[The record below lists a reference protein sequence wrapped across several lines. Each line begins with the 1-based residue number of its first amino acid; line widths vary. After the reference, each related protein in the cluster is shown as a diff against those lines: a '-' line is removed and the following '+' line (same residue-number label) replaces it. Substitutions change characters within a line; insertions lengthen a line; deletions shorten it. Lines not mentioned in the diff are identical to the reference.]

1 MMITERKLE
10 LKSGY
15 EMPVLGLGTWQ
26 LTGSD
31 CEKTVAKALE
41 MGYLHIDTAEMY
53 ENEKEVGEGIKSAER
68 SKIFITSK
76 VAKSH
81 LKKNDVITACERS
94 LKKLGT
100 DYLDL
105 YLVHWPND
113 DIPITETMEA
123 MKELV
128 DKKMIRSCGLS
139 NFDVSRIK
147 KAQDAAQIP
156 ICNLQIEFHPFT
168 DRHELPQYCSEQG
181 ITITAYSPL
190 ARGEVFE
197 DDTIKKIAE
206 KHSKTPAQ
214 VSLKWL
220 IENGHIVIPKASS
233 EKHLKENMDL
243 DWELSK
249 DEMKMINDIKKDERL
264 IDKKYT

>member
-1 MMITERKLE
+1 MTERKLK

-15 EMPVLGLGTWQ
+15 EMPVLGLGTWK
-26 LTGSD
+26 LTGKD
-31 CEKTVAKALE
+31 CEKTVAQALE
-41 MGYLHIDTAEMY
+41 MGYIHIDTAEMY
-53 ENEKEVGEGIKSAER
+53 ENEQEVGEGIKGADR

-81 LKKNDVITACERS
+81 LKKNDVIEACQRS
-94 LKKLGT
+94 LDKLGT

-113 DIPITETMEA
+113 DIPIEETMQA
-123 MKELV
+123 MEELV

-147 KAQDAAQIP
+147 KAQEAAQIP

-168 DRHELPQYCSEQG
+168 NRHELPQYCKEQG
-181 ITITAYSPL
+181 IAITAYSPL

-197 DDTIKKIAE
+197 DETLKEIAE
-206 KHSKTPAQ
+206 KHSKTPSQ

-220 IENGHIVIPKASS
+220 IQNGHIVIPKASS
-233 EKHLKENMDL
+233 EKHLRENMEL
-243 DWELSK
+243 DWELSCE
-249 DEMKMINDIKKDERL
+249 DMKKIDNIKKDERL